1 MDMRDVRAKLTNC
14 LQQQEMDFRIAVAA
28 TETRVYHDLNDRI
41 YDGVVRK
48 VSHFALRKIKDEI
61 KK

>member
-14 LQQQEMDFRIAVAA
+14 LQQQERDFRIAVAA

-48 VSHFALRKIKDEI
+48 VSPLLREK
-61 KK
+61 